1 MLLPDIYFEKDYAVL
16 TSIIEGG
23 EAQEYIYSD
32 DNGTIR
38 NVFIKRSID
47 LEIEGKK
54 YYDIITPYGYGGPII
69 LDCLGNKEELTKN
82 YKENFRE
89 FCKSE
94 SIVSELI
101 RFHPILNN
109 ALDFKSSHNIEL
121 VRKTV
126 ATRLEENEDAFTKEF
141 SKSTRKLI
149 RRLLS
154 DEKFTY
160 KIYNNPANLENF
172 IKIYKDTM
180 DRNQARD
187 FCYFGKDYFDKLSE
201 LFSEETYVI
210 DVFYDSECIASG
222 LYFIYG
228 DFLHAHLSGTLNKY
242 LDLSPAYYLKYLTL
256 ELGQAKGCKYIH
268 YGGGTSNAED
278 DGLLAFKKKFTKTG
292 IFDFYIAKEIHLEDI
307 YKELVEKSQ
316 KRDPGFFP
324 EYRAR
329 TR

>member
-32 DNGTIR
+32 DNGTVR

-47 LEIEGKK
+47 VEIEGKK

-69 LDCLGNKEELTKN
+69 LECLGNKDELTKS
-82 YKENFRE
+82 YKENFCK

-109 ALDFKSSHNIEL
+109 VLDFKSSHNIEF

-126 ATRLEENEDAFTKEF
+126 ATRLEEGDAFKKEF

-160 KIYNNPANLENF
+160 KIYNKPANLENF
-172 IKIYKDTM
+172 IKIYGDTM
-180 DRNQARD
+180 DRNEAGD
-187 FCYFGKDYFDKLSE
+187 FYYFEEDYFDKLIE
-201 LFSEETYVI
+201 FFPEETYII
-210 DVFYDSECIASG
+210 DIFYDSKCIASG
-222 LYFIYG
+222 LYFVYG
-228 DFLHAHLSGTLNKY
+228 DFLHAHLSGTLNEY
-242 LDLSPAYYLKYLTL
+242 LYLSPAYYLKYLTL

-278 DGLLAFKKKFTKTG
+278 DSLLAFKKKFTKTG
-292 IFDFYIAKEIHLEDI
+292 IFDFYIAKEIHLEDV
-307 YKELVEKSQ
+307 YKKLLAKNQ
-316 KRDPGFFP
+316 TKDTGFFP